1 MYFIHCGNISI
12 YSLFY
17 LFYSIFSI
25 LDHYLTS
32 PEINIKEKNPDD
44 NIKLSITFIFIMFI
58 AEFLTGLIGIGYMA
72 LVKYSNKY
80 EYNDM
85 ELILNRINIEN
96 QIILDNQIGQE
107 CYKKWLKLFF
117 VCIFDSIATFTLIY
131 DDNKD
136 LQKFNLTNRSL
147 LLIFVAFFSS
157 FYLKY
162 SLYRHHIF
170 GLCIVMLGYLINNIF
185 VFTFEKDDFKYI
197 VILILIQLINAWREI
212 FEKDLIE
219 IHFLS
224 IYELLTIEG
233 FMGFVLSFL
242 IIIILKL
249 FDVFDYSVWKIEIGI
264 IILTIIS
271 SGWFN
276 IFRLKINQRYS
287 PIHRCVGDNFVI
299 FIIWIINLIKKIK
312 TGSEIEMRNEV
323 FIGIVFVF
331 CIFGTLILTEMVS
344 ISLCNLDI
352 NTRKEQVKRANK
364 KLGYNDFTL

>member
-1 MYFIHCGNISI
+1 MSFINCGNISI

-17 LFYSIFSI
+17 LFYSIFEL
-25 LDHYLTS
+25 LDHYSTS
-32 PEINIKEKNPDD
+32 PEFNIKAKNPDD
-44 NIKLSITFIFIMFI
+44 NIKLSTTFIFIMFI

-96 QIILDNQIGQE
+96 QIILDNPIGQE
-107 CYKKWLKLFF
+107 FYKKWIKLFF
-117 VCIFDSIATFTLIY
+117 VCIFDSITTFILIY
-131 DDNKD
+131 DDNED
-136 LQKFNLTNRSL
+136 LQKFNLTNKSL

-162 SLYRHHIF
+162 TLYRHHIF
-170 GLCIVMLGYLINNIF
+170 GLCIVILGYLFNNIF
-185 VFTFEKDDFKYI
+185 VFKFEKDDFKYI
-197 VILILIQLINAWREI
+197 IILIPIQLINAWREI

-249 FDVFDYSVWKIEIGI
+249 FDVFDYSVWKIEIEI

-271 SGWFN
+271 FGCFN
-276 IFRLKINQRYS
+276 IFRLKINQIYS

-299 FIIWIINLIKKIK
+299 FMIWIVELIKNIK
-312 TGSEIEMRNEV
+312 NGSEMSSEV
-323 FIGIVFVF
+323 FIGIGFVF

-344 ISLCNLDI
+344 FSLCNLDI
-352 NTRKEQVKRANK
+352 YTRKEQVKRANK
-364 KLGYNDFTL
+364 KLVYNDFIL